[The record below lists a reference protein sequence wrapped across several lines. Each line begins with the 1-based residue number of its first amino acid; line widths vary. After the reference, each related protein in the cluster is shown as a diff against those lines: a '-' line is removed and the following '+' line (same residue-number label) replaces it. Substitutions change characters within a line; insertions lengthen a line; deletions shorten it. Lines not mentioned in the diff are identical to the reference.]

1 MKITKT
7 RLKQII
13 KEELESV
20 LVKEYG
26 YDPYDER
33 YFTDNRSEEEKA
45 AATERYRQS
54 QRDKAAKAKL
64 DVECKQIRAKV
75 DRLNQEYSGGG
86 GQQQTMGQF
95 DQRLA
100 QEMDDIILANP
111 KCFAG
116 PVLDAAKKRSQ

>member
-7 RLKQII
+7 RLRQII
-13 KEELESV
+13 KEELESA

-26 YDPYDER
+26 YDPYASFAPDE
-33 YFTDNRSEEEKA
+33 RSEEEKA

-54 QRDKAAKAKL
+54 QREKAAKAKL

-75 DRLNQEYSGGG
+75 DQLNQEYSGGG

-100 QEMDDIILANP
+100 QEMDEIILANP

-116 PVLDAAKKRSQ
+116 AVLDAAKKRSQ

>member
-1 MKITKT
+1 MKITKDK
-7 RLKQII
+7 LKQII

-26 YDPYDER
+26 YDPYAS
-33 YFTDNRSEEEKA
+33 FATDNRSEEEKA

-54 QRDKAAKAKL
+54 QREKAAKAKL
-64 DVECKQIRAKV
+64 DVKCKEIRAKV
-75 DRLNQEYSGGG
+75 DQLNQEYSGGG

-100 QEMDDIILANP
+100 GKMDEIILANP

-116 PVLDAAKKRSQ
+116 AVLAAAQKRSQ

>member
-1 MKITKT
+1 MKITKA
-7 RLKQII
+7 RLRQII

-20 LVKEYG
+20 LIKEYG

-64 DVECKQIRAKV
+64 DAGCKEVRAEV
-75 DRLNQEYSGGG
+75 DQLNSEYSGGG

-100 QEMDDIILANP
+100 DKMDEIILANP

-116 PVLDAAKKRSQ
+116 AVLAAAQKRSQ